1 MQIQT
6 QKEHYTPEEYLQLE
20 ETSEFKHEYYDGEIV
35 PMAGGTTNHN
45 EIAGNFYAN
54 FKLKMRGK
62 NYKIYIGDVRLWI
75 PRYRI
80 YTYPDAMVIEGE
92 PIYEGNST
100 TTVTNPEVI
109 IEVLSKST
117 QSHDKI
123 DKFRFY
129 RSIPTFK
136 EYIIV
141 NQYEYLIEHYAKNAN
156 NQWVLTEYESLDAVL
171 SLQTIDFEIPLSDIY
186 EGVNLQPAGEAEI

>member
-1 MQIQT
+1 MQIPT
-6 QKEHYTPEEYLQLE
+6 PKKSYTPKEYLQLE

-35 PMAGGTTNHN
+35 AKASCTTSHN
-45 EIAGNFYAN
+45 EIVGNFCTN
-54 FKLKMRGK
+54 FKFKMRGK
-62 NYKIYIGDVRLWI
+62 NYKIYMVDVRLWI

-80 YTYPDAMVIEGE
+80 YSYPNAMVIEGE

-100 TTVTNPEVI
+100 TTVTNPQVI

-117 QSHDKI
+117 QSHDKT

-129 RSIPTFK
+129 LSIPTFK

-141 NQYEYLIEHYAKNAN
+141 NQYEYLVEHYAKNAN
-156 NQWVLTEYESLDAVL
+156 AQWVLTEYESLDAVL
-171 SLQTIDFEIPLSDIY
+171 SLQTVDFTISLSDIY
-186 EGVNLQPAGEAEI
+186 EGVNLSTVGEEI

>member
-6 QKEHYTPEEYLQLE
+6 QKKHYTPEEYLQLE
-20 ETSEFKHEYYDGEIV
+20 ETSEFKSEYYDGEIV

-75 PRYRI
+75 SRYRI

-100 TTVTNPEVI
+100 TTVTNPTVI

-117 QSHDKI
+117 QSHDKT

-171 SLQTIDFEIPLSDIY
+171 SLQTIDFAISLTDIY
-186 EGVNLQPAGEAEI
+186 ESVNLSTVGEEI

>member
-6 QKEHYTPEEYLQLE
+6 QKKRYTPEEYLQLE

-35 PMAGGTTNHN
+35 SMAGGTTNHN
-45 EIAGNFYAN
+45 EISLNFCTN
-54 FKLKMRGK
+54 FKFNMRGK
-62 NYKIYIGDVRLWI
+62 NYKIYMGDVRLWI

-100 TTVTNPEVI
+100 TTVTNPQVI
-109 IEVLSKST
+109 VEVLSKST
-117 QSHDKI
+117 QSHDKT

-129 RSIPTFK
+129 RSISNFK

-141 NQYEYLIEHYAKNAN
+141 NQYEYLVEHYAKNAN

-171 SLQTIDFEIPLSDIY
+171 SLQTVDFAISLSDIY
-186 EGVNLQPAGEAEI
+186 EGVNLSTVGEEI

>member
-1 MQIQT
+1 MQIPT
-6 QKEHYTPEEYLQLE
+6 PKKSYTPKEYLQLE

-35 PMAGGTTNHN
+35 AKASCTTSHN
-45 EIAGNFYAN
+45 EIVGNFCTN
-54 FKLKMRGK
+54 FKFKMRGK
-62 NYKIYIGDVRLWI
+62 NYKIYMVDVRLWI

-80 YTYPDAMVIEGE
+80 YSYPDAMVIEGE

-100 TTVTNPEVI
+100 TTVTNPQVI

-117 QSHDKI
+117 QSHDKT

-141 NQYEYLIEHYAKNAN
+141 NQYEYLVEHYAKNAN

-171 SLQTIDFEIPLSDIY
+171 SLQTVDFEIPLRDIY
-186 EGVNLQPAGEAEI
+186 EGVSLQPAGEEI